1 MREIRY
7 VILDPTGNLT
17 ALVLDPVSGEERTR
31 ITAALMDRCEQV
43 GYLCSPEKPGVR
55 ARLQMMGGEFCGN
68 ASMAAAV
75 YLAAGDGLQE
85 GRETEI
91 ILEVSGAD
99 TPVACR
105 ARREKAGWRGTVQM
119 PALQKMADCR
129 IRGRQLKAVF
139 FPGMVHLIWDGDPL
153 SGEEAELTLRKAG
166 ELFSEPAAGLLQW
179 RETAREAG
187 EMTPLVWVR
196 ESKTMVWETAC
207 GSGTAAIACWK
218 SLSRGQTAGVSV
230 SQPGGIL
237 RAEAEWSCGKAGRIL
252 LSGTVRLGEEQK
264 LVLPA

>member
-85 GRETEI
+85 DRETEI

-105 ARREKAGWRGTVQM
+105 ARTGMETR
-119 PALQKMADCR
+119 
-129 IRGRQLKAVF
+129 
-139 FPGMVHLIWDGDPL
+139 FPGKKPN
-153 SGEEAELTLRKAG
+153 
-166 ELFSEPAAGLLQW
+166 
-179 RETAREAG
+179 
-187 EMTPLVWVR
+187 
-196 ESKTMVWETAC
+196 
-207 GSGTAAIACWK
+207 
-218 SLSRGQTAGVSV
+218 
-230 SQPGGIL
+230 
-237 RAEAEWSCGKAGRIL
+237 
-252 LSGTVRLGEEQK
+252 
-264 LVLPA
+264 